1 MKRAIH
7 HVLIIENHH
16 KKEAAAL
23 VTQIEE
29 YCKEKRIQVTV
40 KNVSECEN
48 LSFLHDIDLAF
59 SLGGDGTVLFSSRKL
74 SQTQTPILAVNL
86 GNFGFITEISKD
98 EWMDAFEKYQAG
110 FLGISKRIMV
120 EATVQRGSKT
130 VNSFLG
136 LNDIVIGAA
145 GISKIVT
152 LHVSLSYTALGEY
165 RADGVILSTP
175 TGSTAYSAATGGPI
189 LDPEMEALIIN
200 PISPFTL
207 SNRPIVVPGNEK
219 VLVTVDKNQRTD
231 VLLTVDG
238 QYAIKLQPED
248 RISVTMSDKKAS
260 IIRSDKRNFY
270 EVLRTKLNWSG
281 GPDA

>member
-1 MKRAIH
+1 MKRAIR

-16 KKEAAAL
+16 KQEAAAL
-23 VTQIEE
+23 VTQIEK
-29 YCKEKRIQVTV
+29 YLTEKRIQVTV
-40 KNVSECEN
+40 KNVSECDN
-48 LSFLHDIDLAF
+48 LSFLHDVDLAF

-74 SQTQTPILAVNL
+74 SQAQTPILAVNL
-86 GNFGFITEISKD
+86 GNFGFITEISKN
-98 EWMDAFEKYQAG
+98 EWRDAFEKYQAG
-110 FLGISKRIMV
+110 FLGISKRVMV
-120 EATVQRGSKT
+120 EATVQRGLKI

-152 LHVSLSYTALGEY
+152 LHVSLSYTTLGEY

-189 LDPEMEALIIN
+189 LDPEMEAIIIN

-248 RISVTMSDKKAS
+248 RITVTMSDKKAS